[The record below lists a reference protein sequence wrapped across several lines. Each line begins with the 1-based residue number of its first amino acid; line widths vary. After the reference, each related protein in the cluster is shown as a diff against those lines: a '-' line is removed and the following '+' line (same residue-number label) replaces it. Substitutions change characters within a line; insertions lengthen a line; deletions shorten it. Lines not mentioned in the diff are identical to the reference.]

1 MTELSDSPRRADFAD
16 PETSGPPARRKL
28 FIKSYGC
35 QMNAYDAQRMTDL
48 LAPEGFD
55 ETERLN
61 EADLVILNTCH
72 IREKAAE
79 KIFSE
84 LGKLRA
90 AKKARRAAGLATK
103 IVVAGCVAQAEGTE
117 ILGRER
123 AVDVVVGP
131 QNYHRLPQ
139 LLRRAD
145 AVVDTEFPIE
155 DKFDHLVKATP
166 SQTRQR
172 GVTAFVTVQEGCDK
186 FCTFCVVPYTRG
198 AEYSRPAAKI
208 LAEVEELAAAGVKEV
223 TLLGQNVNA
232 YHGEGLDG
240 RSWSLAKLCARL
252 AEVPGIIR
260 LRYTTSH
267 PNDMDDELIAAHR
280 DLPALMP
287 YLHLPV
293 QAGSDRVLAA
303 MHRKHGRGAYL
314 DLVGRLRDA
323 CPDLALS
330 SDFIV
335 GFPGETEADFAT
347 TLDLV
352 RNVEFASAFSFKYSP
367 RPGTPG
373 AEFPDQIDEGIKRER
388 LARLQDLLEEQR
400 QAFNRKMIG
409 KTLAVLFEKKGRHL
423 GQIVGRSPYL
433 QAVQVTASE
442 HLIGT
447 LLPVEIVAAGA
458 NSLFGRLA
466 RPEAGAGIEEV
477 RA

>member
-1 MTELSDSPRRADFAD
+1 
-16 PETSGPPARRKL
+16 
-28 FIKSYGC
+28 
-35 QMNAYDAQRMTDL
+35 
-48 LAPEGFD
+48 
-55 ETERLN
+55 
-61 EADLVILNTCH
+61 
-72 IREKAAE
+72 
-79 KIFSE
+79 
-84 LGKLRA
+84 
-90 AKKARRAAGLATK
+90 
-103 IVVAGCVAQAEGTE
+103 
-117 ILGRER
+117 
-123 AVDVVVGP
+123 
-131 QNYHRLPQ
+131 
-139 LLRRAD
+139 
-145 AVVDTEFPIE
+145 
-155 DKFDHLVKATP
+155 
-166 SQTRQR
+166 
-172 GVTAFVTVQEGCDK
+172 
-186 FCTFCVVPYTRG
+186 
-198 AEYSRPAAKI
+198 
-208 LAEVEELAAAGVKEV
+208 
-223 TLLGQNVNA
+223 
-232 YHGEGLDG
+232 
-240 RSWSLAKLCARL
+240 
-252 AEVPGIIR
+252 
-260 LRYTTSH
+260 
-267 PNDMDDELIAAHR
+267 MDDELIAAHR

-409 KTLAVLFEKKGRHL
+409 KTLAVLFEKKGRHP